1 MKKLLVLDLDETLI
15 YATEERV
22 EEYDFSI
29 GSYRVLKR
37 PYLETFLYFCD
48 KYFELGIWT
57 SSTDSYAKEI
67 VENILPQD
75 INISFLYSRER
86 CIKEMDFDIY
96 EMNYIKDLKK
106 LKKKGYDLNHI
117 IVVDDSPE
125 KLKRNYG
132 NLVKIEPFFGDKN
145 DIELAKLEIYLR
157 ALKDVE
163 NIRAV
168 EKRAWRRGDE

>member
-15 YATEERV
+15 YASEERI
-22 EEYDFSI
+22 EAYDFSV

-37 PYLETFLYFCD
+37 PYLETFLYFCATH
-48 KYFELGIWT
+48 FELGIWT

-67 VENILPQD
+67 VKNILPQD
-75 INISFLYSRER
+75 INISFLWSREH
-86 CIKEMDFDIY
+86 CIKEMNLDLY

-106 LKKKGYDLNHI
+106 LKRRGYDLETI
-117 IVVDDSPE
+117 IMVDDTPE

-145 DIELAKLEIYLR
+145 DIELNKLEIYLKK
-157 ALKDVE
+157 LKDVE
-163 NIRAV
+163 NIRVV
-168 EKRAWRRGDE
+168 EKRAWSRLVE